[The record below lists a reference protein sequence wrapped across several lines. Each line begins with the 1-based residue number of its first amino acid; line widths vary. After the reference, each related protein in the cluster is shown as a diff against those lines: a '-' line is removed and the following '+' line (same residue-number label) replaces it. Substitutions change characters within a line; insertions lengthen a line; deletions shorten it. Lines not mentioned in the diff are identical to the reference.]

1 MNMGA
6 VIVSVSFVIF
16 IMIGMPLFAAVG
28 LTAALAL
35 YLIDIPLTLIVQT
48 GISSLQPFPL
58 LSIPLFILAGRLMET
73 GGMAE
78 SMISIAKTLVGAY
91 RGSMALVTI
100 FGCAMFAALSGS
112 SPATTAAIGSVT
124 IPEMRRQGYPNRFA
138 AGIAASAGA
147 LGSMI
152 PPSNLMII
160 YCLVASESIPRM
172 FLAGILVGL
181 VVSVLMA
188 GIAVAICIY
197 KGYGELSD
205 EPFRL
210 RPVLCAIWQGRWAI
224 AAPVIILGGIYG
236 GIFTPTEAAAVAVFY
251 ALFVGTF
258 IYRKLTVEGIL
269 ESLRFTA
276 LISGILIIIAPAYAF
291 GQILAFYDLP
301 DAVQGALGG
310 ILDNPMLVMLLI
322 GLFLIAVGTFME
334 SLATIVLF
342 APIFLPTSIAM
353 GVDPL
358 VFGIFLIL
366 SCEIGLLT
374 PPLGGN
380 LNIAARLSNQTVE
393 GVSIGALPFLL
404 PYTIGMILIILFPS
418 IVTFLPD
425 LVYGARL

>member
-1 MNMGA
+1 MSA
-6 VIVSVSFVIF
+6 VIVSIAFVVF

-35 YLIDIPLTLIVQT
+35 YLIDIPITLIVQT
-48 GISSLQPFPL
+48 AFSSLQPFPL
-58 LSIPLFILAGRLMET
+58 LSIPLFILAGRLMEV

-78 SMISIAKTLVGAY
+78 TMIKIAKTLVGAY
-91 RGSMALVTI
+91 RGSMAIVTI

-124 IPEMRRQGYPNRFA
+124 IPEMKRQGYPDRFA

-181 VVSVLMA
+181 VVTFLMA
-188 GIAVAICIY
+188 GVAIMICLH
-197 KGYGELSD
+197 KGYGEVTG

-210 RPVLCAIWQGRWAI
+210 RPVLCAIWKGRWAI

-236 GIFTPTEAAAVAVFY
+236 GVFTPTEAAAVAVFY

-258 IYRKLTVEGIL
+258 IHRKLTLKSLL

-276 LISGILIIIAPAYAF
+276 MITGILIIIAPAYAF

-301 DAVQGALGG
+301 DAVQSVLGFAM
-310 ILDNPMLVMLLI
+310 DHPMLVMLMI

-342 APIFLPTSIAM
+342 APLFLPTSVALGI
-353 GVDPL
+353 DPL

-393 GVSIGALPFLL
+393 QVSVGALPFLL
-404 PYTIGMILIILFPS
+404 PYIIGMALVIIFPTL
-418 IVTFLPD
+418 VTFLPD
-425 LVYGARL
+425 IVYGTRL

>member
-1 MNMGA
+1 MSA
-6 VIVSVSFVIF
+6 VIVTIAFVVF

-35 YLIDIPLTLIVQT
+35 YLIDIPITLIVQT
-48 GISSLQPFPL
+48 AFSSLQPFPL
-58 LSIPLFILAGRLMET
+58 LSIPLFILAGRLMEV
-73 GGMAE
+73 GGLAE
-78 SMISIAKTLVGAY
+78 SMIKIAKTLVGAY
-91 RGSMALVTI
+91 RGSMAIVTI

-124 IPEMRRQGYPNRFA
+124 IPEMKRQGYPDRFA

-160 YCLVASESIPRM
+160 YCLVAAESIPRM

-181 VVSVLMA
+181 VVTLLMA
-188 GIAVAICIY
+188 GIAMAICLY
-197 KGYGELSD
+197 KGYGEKTG

-210 RPVLCAIWQGRWAI
+210 RPVLCGMWQGRWAI

-258 IYRKLTVEGIL
+258 IYRKLTLKGLL

-276 LISGILIIIAPAYAF
+276 MITGILIIIAPAYAF

-301 DAVQGALGG
+301 DAVQSVLGFAM
-310 ILDNPMLVMLLI
+310 DHPMLVMLMI

-342 APIFLPTSIAM
+342 APLFLPTSVALGI
-353 GVDPL
+353 DPL

-380 LNIAARLSNQTVE
+380 LNIAARISNQTVE
-393 GVSIGALPFLL
+393 RVSVGALPFLL
-404 PYTIGMILIILFPS
+404 PYIIGMALVIIFPAL
-418 IVTFLPD
+418 VTYLPN
-425 LVYGARL
+425 LVYGVRL

>member
-1 MNMGA
+1 MTMSA
-6 VIVSVSFVIF
+6 VVVSIAFVVF

-28 LTAALAL
+28 LTTALAL
-35 YLIDIPLTLIVQT
+35 FLIDIPFTLIVQT
-48 GISSLQPFPL
+48 AFSSLQPFPL
-58 LSIPLFILAGRLMET
+58 LSIPLFVLAGRLMEV
-73 GGMAE
+73 GGMAS
-78 SMISIAKTLVGAY
+78 SMIGIAKTLVGAY
-91 RGSMALVTI
+91 RGSMAIVTI

-124 IPEMRRQGYPNRFA
+124 IPEMKRQGYPAPFS
-138 AGIAASAGA
+138 AGLAASAGA

-160 YCLVASESIPRM
+160 FCLVANESIPRM

-181 VVSVLMA
+181 VVTLLMA
-188 GIAVAICIY
+188 SLAMAISLY
-197 KGYGELSD
+197 RGYGEVTG
-205 EPFRL
+205 EPFQW
-210 RPVLCAIWQGRWAI
+210 RPALKAAWQGRWAI
-224 AAPVIILGGIYG
+224 IAPFIILGGIYG

-258 IYRKLTVEGIL
+258 IYRQLTIKGIL
-269 ESLRFTA
+269 EALRFTA
-276 LISGILIIIAPAYAF
+276 MITGILILIAPAYAF
-291 GQILAFYDLP
+291 GQVLAFYDLP
-301 DAVQGALGG
+301 DWIQSVLGPLMDHP
-310 ILDNPMLVMLLI
+310 ILVMLMI

-342 APIFLPTSIAM
+342 APLFLPTSVAL

-380 LNIAARLSNQTVE
+380 LNIAARLANLTVE
-393 GVSIGALPFLL
+393 RVSLGAFPFLL
-404 PYTIGMILIILFPS
+404 PYIIGMALVIAFPIL
-418 IVTFLPD
+418 VTLLPD

>member
-1 MNMGA
+1 MSA
-6 VIVSVSFVIF
+6 VIVTIAFVVF

-35 YLIDIPLTLIVQT
+35 YLIDIPITLIVQT
-48 GISSLQPFPL
+48 AFSSLQPFPL
-58 LSIPLFILAGRLMET
+58 LSIPLFILAGRLMEV
-73 GGMAE
+73 GGLAE
-78 SMISIAKTLVGAY
+78 SMIKIAKTLVGAY
-91 RGSMALVTI
+91 RGSMAIVTI

-124 IPEMRRQGYPNRFA
+124 IPEMKRQGYPDRFA

-160 YCLVASESIPRM
+160 YCLVAAESIPRM

-181 VVSVLMA
+181 VVTLLMA
-188 GIAVAICIY
+188 GIAMAICLY
-197 KGYGELSD
+197 KGYGEVTG

-210 RPVLCAIWQGRWAI
+210 RPVLCGMWQGRWAI

-258 IYRKLTVEGIL
+258 IYRKLTLKGLL

-276 LISGILIIIAPAYAF
+276 MITGILIIIAPAYAF

-301 DAVQGALGG
+301 DAVQSVLGFAM
-310 ILDNPMLVMLLI
+310 DHPMLVMLMI

-342 APIFLPTSIAM
+342 APLFLPTSVALGI
-353 GVDPL
+353 DPL

-380 LNIAARLSNQTVE
+380 LNIAARISNQTVE
-393 GVSIGALPFLL
+393 RVSVGALPFLL
-404 PYTIGMILIILFPS
+404 PYIIGMALVIIFPAL
-418 IVTFLPD
+418 VTYLPN
-425 LVYGARL
+425 LVYGVRL